1 LIEKPKSNRGG
12 ARKGAGRKV
21 DPLKDL
27 RTGAITAQK
36 LLKQLDAE
44 KQVIELYPQLGPEK
58 KLNVIFRLRED
69 AYGRPNQRRDGGD
82 EGNRPATVRVLIEHI
97 GARVTHSLSAQTK

>member
-1 LIEKPKSNRGG
+1 LIKSEKSRRGG
-12 ARKGAGRKV
+12 SRKGAGRKA

-44 KQVIELYPQLGPEK
+44 KQIVTLYEALGPEK
-58 KLNVIFRLRED
+58 KINVIFRLRED
-69 AYGRPNQRRDGGD
+69 AYGRPNQRRDQGD
-82 EGNRPATVRVLIEHI
+82 EHSQVPTVRVLIEHI
-97 GARVTHSLSAQTK
+97 GARASHSSSAQTK